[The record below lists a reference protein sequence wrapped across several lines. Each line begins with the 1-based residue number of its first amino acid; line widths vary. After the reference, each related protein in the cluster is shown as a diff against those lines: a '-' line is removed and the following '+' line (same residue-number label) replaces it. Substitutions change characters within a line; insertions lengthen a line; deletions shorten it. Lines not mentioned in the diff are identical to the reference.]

1 MRSLLEIQEM
11 LRTAANPVL
20 SLSDEEIDALS
31 DNDMDL
37 LREEFGST
45 VLLKLPPREQAF
57 MDWLKKEEPAIY
69 RDVWDDDEDML
80 VSLSFLPEMRE
91 GGSGFV
97 ICELTAH
104 DNYFFSRRH
113 IKPAG
118 MQALPGIINKIEK
131 AEEVAIGE
139 VLMFEVLRSST
150 DIWHFCYRYGV
161 DLQRGREVV
170 AALVSHQWLVHLP
183 EREDLISYLDDE

>member
-1 MRSLLEIQEM
+1 MRSLQEIQEM
-11 LRTAANPVL
+11 LRTATDPVL

-31 DNDMDL
+31 DDEMDL
-37 LREEFGST
+37 LREEFGSI
-45 VLLKLPPREQAF
+45 VLMKLPPREQAF
-57 MDWLKKEEPAIY
+57 MAWLKKEEPAIY
-69 RDVWDDDEDML
+69 DDLWEEDDEML
-80 VSLSFLPEMRE
+80 VSMSFLPDMRE
-91 GGSGFV
+91 GGAGFV
-97 ICELTAH
+97 ICELEGSR
-104 DNYFFSRRH
+104 NYFFSQRH

-139 VLMFEVLRSST
+139 VLMFEVLRGPM
-150 DIWHFCYRYGV
+150 DLWHFCYRYGV

-183 EREDLISYLDDE
+183 ESEDLISYLDDE